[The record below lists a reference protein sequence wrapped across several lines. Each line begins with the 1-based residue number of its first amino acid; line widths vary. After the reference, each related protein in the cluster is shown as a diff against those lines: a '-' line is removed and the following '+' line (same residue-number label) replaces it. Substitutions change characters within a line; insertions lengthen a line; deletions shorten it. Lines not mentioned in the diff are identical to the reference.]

1 MRRFQRI
8 DGSRRRHRDFQT
20 INPAKR
26 KRFSAG
32 EQIVAGIGPH
42 NTDHALGTNTGED
55 VDVVH
60 VRPLC
65 VAGAGKEINFVS
77 PS

>member
-1 MRRFQRI
+1 MGRLQRI
-8 DGSRRRHRDFQT
+8 DRSGRRHGDFET
-20 INPAKR
+20 IDPATR
-26 KRFSAG
+26 KRLSAG
-32 EQIVAGIGPH
+32 EQIVAGICPH
-42 NTDHALGTNTGED
+42 NTDHALGTNAGED